1 MQLIRLKLVVFI
13 KRYCDIFTR
22 FESNFNRSAKA
33 EVEFERARKK
43 YLFNLSPF
51 FLFRFSFPSCA
62 RDRRQ
67 LFRASIYR
75 NETNGSIELGG
86 TRNSVDST
94 AERNGNLAGKVIQ
107 NSLCTRNTI
116 SAASGD
122 CNAHSN
128 ARREA
133 VRHARVG
140 WACVRDGQG
149 VSSFLPRSYFLF
161 FSTCTPHARPFP
173 PEKGAPPVLR
183 HTQVFLSERRGE
195 AGTHQQLSTPATG

>member
-1 MQLIRLKLVVFI
+1 MHATDGNYSVRRFI
-13 KRYCDIFTR
+13 GTKR
-22 FESNFNRSAKA
+22 
-33 EVEFERARKK
+33 
-43 YLFNLSPF
+43 
-51 FLFRFSFPSCA
+51 
-62 RDRRQ
+62 
-67 LFRASIYR
+67 
-75 NETNGSIELGG
+75 GSIELGG

-183 HTQVFLSERRGE
+183 HTQVFLSERRG
-195 AGTHQQLSTPATG
+195 GHTPATLYTGNWIVAEKVSLSS